1 MDAMDTATP
10 LVVPELKRGRRR
22 SARAKVSE
30 LWEFREL
37 LKSLVIRD
45 LKVRY
50 KNSVLGFAWS
60 MLTPL
65 ALMIVFTFI
74 FTKVIPVGG
83 REDFPVFFLAGFLA
97 WQFFAN
103 SVANAVT
110 VIVVNSS
117 LVKKVYFPREFL
129 PIATVL
135 SQLIHLVLSLG
146 VLFVYLAFQRFNFLP
161 FLPLLLLTMVI
172 HTVFVAGI
180 SMAFA
185 ACNVRFRD
193 LQELTPVIFL
203 LWFYGTPI
211 FYGLDMVPEQYKPVL
226 MLNPMTWYLDL
237 YRHAL
242 YYLEYPSARVLGFTA
257 LFAAVSFVA
266 GYSIFTRLDRN
277 FAKEV

>member
-1 MDAMDTATP
+1 METSTP
-10 LVVPELKRGRRR
+10 LEVPERRKDR
-22 SARAKVSE
+22 RQSIRTKLGE

-37 LKSLVIRD
+37 LESLVIRD

-65 ALMIVFTFI
+65 ALMVVFTFI
-74 FTKVIPVGG
+74 FTKVIPVGAAM
-83 REDFPVFFLAGFLA
+83 DFPIFFLAGFLA

-129 PIATVL
+129 PVATVL
-135 SQLIHLVLSLG
+135 AQLIHLGLSLC
-146 VLFVYLAFQRFNFLP
+146 VLAVYLAFKRYNFLP
-161 FLPLLLLTMVI
+161 YLPLLAVALVL
-172 HTVFVAGI
+172 HTVFNTGV
-180 SMAFA
+180 SMAVA
-185 ACNVRFRD
+185 ASNVRFRD
-193 LQELTPVIFL
+193 LQELTPVILL

-211 FYGLDMVPEQYKPVL
+211 FYGLEMVPEEYRWVVL
-226 MLNPMTWYLDL
+226 SNPMTWYLDL

-242 YYLEYPSARVLGFTA
+242 YHLENPPASVLGMTL
-257 LFAAVSFVA
+257 LFALASFTL
-266 GYSIFTRLDRN
+266 GYGVFTRLNRN